1 MLKLL
6 FNRSRKV
13 VSLICALALTV
24 CCTTLGNKTDTVYA
38 ASATDNFEA
47 IESNG
52 EVTTYGSYHTF
63 YKFPAGSHVGAFS
76 FDFNVNK
83 SCQLKFMYAAKY
95 ANGQSGSLTY
105 VLQKKNGISGVY
117 IDGSSVIDG
126 RGHSVLFRTAKLP
139 AGNYNLMI
147 IPNDPSTTLAFNG
160 EVYTLSY

>member
-24 CCTTLGNKTDTVYA
+24 CCTALGNKTDTVYA
-38 ASATDNFEA
+38 ASVTDNYDV

-52 EVTTYGSYHTF
+52 EATTYGSYHTF
-63 YKFPAGSHVGAFS
+63 YQFPAGSYVGAFS
-76 FDFNVNK
+76 FDFNVDK

-105 VLQKKNGISGVY
+105 VLQKKSGISGVY
-117 IDGSSVIDG
+117 IEGSSVIDG
-126 RGHSVLFRTAKLP
+126 SGHSVLFRSANLP